1 MCQLYIKREEQT
13 LEEARNLGR
22 VKSSVFMESRK
33 NIPIAQ
39 LSNTA
44 KNSHS
49 VVFHSS
55 GKTLTHGSPK
65 LCSKSTL
72 QAWFS
77 TVNSVQSFLIH
88 GPITKQGDCEKTE
101 Q

>member
-1 MCQLYIKREEQT
+1 MCQVYIKREEQT

-22 VKSSVFMESRK
+22 VKSSAFMESTK

-49 VVFHSS
+49 VVFSFFWKDP
-55 GKTLTHGSPK
+55 KTWKSK
-65 LCSKSTL
+65 LV
-72 QAWFS
+72 F
-77 TVNSVQSFLIH
+77 
-88 GPITKQGDCEKTE
+88 
-101 Q
+101 